1 MKTRREQIIE
11 IFDKHCTLVNKDYHE
26 YIILSK
32 SKFID
37 AILALFEQKESKSAE
52 EILQKYIQTED
63 DEQRPFPY
71 VRPSLALKAME
82 EYRQQPVIDL
92 REELIKFK
100 DWAVNESR
108 NNALDI
114 DEYLKTKQP

>member
-1 MKTRREQIIE
+1 
-11 IFDKHCTLVNKDYHE
+11 
-26 YIILSK
+26 
-32 SKFID
+32 
-37 AILALFEQKESKSAE
+37 
-52 EILQKYIQTED
+52 
-63 DEQRPFPY
+63 
-71 VRPSLALKAME
+71 ME